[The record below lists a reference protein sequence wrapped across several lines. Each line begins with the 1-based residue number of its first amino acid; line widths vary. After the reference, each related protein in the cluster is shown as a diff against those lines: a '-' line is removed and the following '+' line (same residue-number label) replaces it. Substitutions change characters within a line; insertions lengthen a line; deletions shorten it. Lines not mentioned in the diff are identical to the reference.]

1 MKLKRLRQ
9 KGKAFYYD
17 HGGKPRRWEALGSDR
32 AEALRKYADI
42 ERGQGDEVRT
52 AGQLVSLY
60 IAKHQHLTV
69 NTLRAYRT
77 YQRVLVDVNASAA
90 PIMAL
95 DQGHMNQMI
104 DEYEGKHTARNTA
117 LFVKTVYAWAV
128 SRGYIRVSPFTGMRL
143 RGTSR
148 RKRYLT
154 NAEFN
159 AAREKLNDKFRIAA
173 DLAYMLGLRVSEIRA
188 LKFSDFKDGV
198 VKIAQKKT
206 KNFKFQQITPDV
218 QAVLDLAK
226 ALPGAVRGLHVICN
240 RKGQPYSEAMISKAF
255 QTALQDAGIKDS
267 RFHDIRAKSASDER
281 ETATDRLGH
290 ESAASTPRYLRK
302 PVIAIPI
309 GRVNVEPSTKQP
321 P

>member
-9 KGKAFYYD
+9 KGKAYYYD

-32 AEALRKYADI
+32 AEALRRYADI
-42 ERGQGDEVRT
+42 ERGLCDEVRT
-52 AGQLVSLY
+52 AGQLVGLY
-60 IAKHQHLTV
+60 IARHQHLTS
-69 NTLRAYRT
+69 NTLRAYRS
-77 YQRVLVDVNASAA
+77 YQRVLEAVNAAAA

-104 DEYEGKHTARNTA
+104 DEYKGRHTARNTA
-117 LFVKTVYAWAV
+117 LFIKTVYAWAV
-128 SRGYIRVSPFTGMRL
+128 SRGHIRVSPFTGMRL

-148 RKRYLT
+148 RRRYLT
-154 NAEFN
+154 NGEFN
-159 AAREKLNDKFRIAA
+159 AAREHLEEKFRIAA

-188 LKFSDFKDGV
+188 LKFADFKDGV

-206 KNFKFQQITPDV
+206 KNFKYQQITDDV
-218 QAVLDLAK
+218 QAAVDRAK
-226 ALPGAVRGLHVICN
+226 ALPGSIRGLHVVCN
-240 RKGQPYSEAMISKAF
+240 RQGKPYSEGTISKAF
-255 QTALQDAGIKDS
+255 QDALRAAGIQDA

-302 PVIAIPI
+302 PVIATPI
-309 GRVNVEPSTKQP
+309 RRVNVEGSTK
-321 P
+321 